1 MTAASE
7 SAPAGAPAKEHDEHR
22 VMYWIIGAVAVVL
35 AIIGLITYSGQKQ
48 SQEATAK
55 AQQLTQAFEQA
66 GLTVPADQNIIT
78 RSLGTDG
85 GAVCDNPASS
95 LGRALLFD
103 QLYNGADF
111 VGRRPVIADTN
122 ALKGELLILN
132 TYCPEKVQQF
142 RDKTQDLKLD
152 DTIGN

>member
-1 MTAASE
+1 V
-7 SAPAGAPAKEHDEHR
+7 SATTSSVPDTPAKEHDPHR
-22 VMYWIIGAVAVVL
+22 TLYWIIGAVAVVL

-48 SQEATAK
+48 SDEATAK

-66 GLTVPADQNIIT
+66 GITVPADIDIIT

-85 GAVCDNPASS
+85 GAVCDNPASA

-103 QLYNGADF
+103 QLYNGAAT

-122 ALKGELLILN
+122 VLKGELAILN

>member
-1 MTAASE
+1 MTATAS
-7 SAPAGAPAKEHDEHR
+7 SSSDSPATEHDEHR
-22 VMYWIIGAVAVVL
+22 FLYWVIGVVVVVL
-35 AIIGLITYSGQKQ
+35 AIVGLITYSGKKQ
-48 SQEATAK
+48 TEQASAK
-55 AQQLTQAFEQA
+55 AQQLTQAFQQA
-66 GLTVPADQNIIT
+66 GLRVPADQDIIT

-85 GAVCDNPASS
+85 GAVCDNPASA

-103 QLYNGADF
+103 QLYNGAAT

-122 ALKGELLILN
+122 VLKGELLILN

-152 DTIGN
+152 DTLGN

>member
-1 MTAASE
+1 MTAAE
-7 SAPAGAPAKEHDEHR
+7 PAPAPDTTEPDPNR
-22 VMYWIIGAVAVVL
+22 TLYWIIGAVVVVL
-35 AIIGLITYSGQKQ
+35 TIIGLITYSGKKQ
-48 SQEATAK
+48 TDEANTK

-66 GLTVPADQNIIT
+66 GVTVPVTQDMIVRT
-78 RSLGTDG
+78 FGT
-85 GAVCDNPASS
+85 ANA

-103 QLYNGADF
+103 QLVNGAAF

-122 ALKGELLILN
+122 VLKGELAILN

-152 DTIGN
+152 DTIED

>member
-1 MTAASE
+1 MSAATTTS
-7 SAPAGAPAKEHDEHR
+7 PAAPAKEHDEHR
-22 VMYWIIGAVAVVL
+22 FLYWLIGLVVVVL
-35 AIIGLITYSGQKQ
+35 AIVGLITYSGKKQ

-55 AQQLTQAFEQA
+55 ATQLTQAFQQA
-66 GLTVPADQNIIT
+66 GLRVPADQDIIT

-85 GAVCDNPASS
+85 GAVCDNPASA

-103 QLYNGADF
+103 QLYNGAAT

-122 ALKGELLILN
+122 VLKGELAILN
-132 TYCPEKVQQF
+132 VYCPEKVQQF

-152 DTIGN
+152 DTLGN